1 MLAASCLLQGQ
12 HHLDGFLLQLV
23 QVCGANVTAVVSVIP
38 RLPDGIR
45 DLEFVVNHSRESGVL
60 RNTQAGKKKSNL

>member
-23 QVCGANVTAVVSVIP
+23 QVCGTNVTAVVSVIP
-38 RLPDGIR
+38 GLPDGIR
-45 DLEFVVNHSRESGVL
+45 DLEFVMNHSRESRVL
-60 RNTQAGKKKSNL
+60 